1 MKSILLTST
10 ALVAFAGA
18 AAADGHAE
26 SGITF
31 TGEATLGYNTNTDVN
46 DAVPAAAGPD
56 GIVGNDDDVTQASE
70 GFFWDSSVDVTMTA
84 ALDNGLVATGT
95 FGFNVADNSLGDAV
109 STGDFVLSLA
119 GESASLQFGNTDPVA
134 EDRFGNVDGNDVGF
148 FDQDAHFADV
158 DPADPETAGN
168 ADFEAILVG
177 EATFG
182 GFTGAVSFGVDSDGT
197 TGEGIDDVDAFQLH
211 IGGAVGGVDLELAYQ
226 DELGDN
232 DAVFGVKAGVSV
244 AGADITASYLD
255 NDANSSTGVAISYP
269 FGPVTAS
276 AYYTANDITEDNYGL
291 DLDYAASGLSVNV
304 SVDVDGDG
312 AVAGDELT
320 KYAVEGSYEVGNGLQ
335 VFAGFLGNDEEGS
348 DETFYV
354 AGEYDLG
361 GGAEVLVSYAD
372 DGNEDAVGSDLGD
385 PEYKEGLTVQVSFDF

>member
-46 DAVPAAAGPD
+46 DAVPAALPGEDEVLGTA
-56 GIVGNDDDVTQASE
+56 DDVIPTQASE

-119 GESASLQFGNTDPVA
+119 GENASLTFGNTDPVA
-134 EDRFGNVDGNDVGF
+134 DDRFGDVDGGTTAGF
-148 FDQDAHFADV
+148 NDQDAHFDV
-158 DPADPETAGN
+158 LG
-168 ADFEAILVG
+168 FESILVG
-177 EATFG
+177 EATVA
-182 GFTGAVSFGVDSDGT
+182 GFTGAVSFGVDGDAAVA
-197 TGEGIDDVDAFQLH
+197 EGLDEIDALQLH
-211 IGGAVGGVDLELAYQ
+211 IAGTVGPVDLELAYQ
-226 DELGDN
+226 DEIEATGTDAALASE
-232 DAVFGVKAGVSV
+232 AVFGIAASASF
-244 AGADITASYLD
+244 AGADFTVSYVD
-255 NDANSSTGVAISYP
+255 DDTESSTGISVSYP
-269 FGPVTAS
+269 FGSVTATG
-276 AYYTANDITEDNYGL
+276 YYSVNDIAEDNYGIEL
-291 DLDYAASGLSVNV
+291 NYAANSLDVTAEV
-304 SVDVDGDG
+304 EVDGGEDG
-312 AVAGDELT
+312 AEDVT
-320 KYAVEGSYEVGNGLQ
+320 SYRVEGSYDVGNGLQ
-335 VFAGFLGNDEEGS
+335 VFAGFLGTDVDES

-372 DGNEDAVGSDLGD
+372 DGNEAAVGEDLGD

>member
-46 DAVPAAAGPD
+46 DAVPPAVGPD
-56 GIVGNDDDVTQASE
+56 GILDTDDDVTQASE

-119 GESASLQFGNTDPVA
+119 GENASLTFGDTDPVA
-134 EDRFGNVDGNDVGF
+134 EDRFGDVDGGTTAGF
-148 FDQDAHFADV
+148 FDQDAHFDV
-158 DPADPETAGN
+158 VG
-168 ADFEAILVG
+168 FESMLVG
-177 EATFG
+177 EASAA
-182 GFTGAVSFGVDSDGT
+182 GFTGAVSFGVDSGDGVLD
-197 TGEGIDDVDAFQLH
+197 GVEEVDALQLH
-211 IGGAVGGVDLELAYQ
+211 IGGTVSILDLEVAYQ
-226 DELGDN
+226 QEFADFD
-232 DAVFGVKAGVSV
+232 DRFGVAASASF
-244 AGADITASYLD
+244 AGADFTVSYLD
-255 NDANSSTGVAISYP
+255 DGTENSTGISVSYP
-269 FGPVTAS
+269 FGPVTATG
-276 AYYTANDITEDNYGL
+276 YYSINDIAEDNYGVEL
-291 DLDYAASGLSVNV
+291 NYAANSLDVTAEV
-304 SVDVDGDG
+304 EVDGGEDG
-312 AVAGDELT
+312 AEDVTSYRL
-320 KYAVEGSYEVGNGLQ
+320 EGSYDVGNGLQ
-335 VFAGFLGNDEEGS
+335 VFAGFLGDDVDESE
-348 DETFYV
+348 ETFYI

-372 DGNEDAVGSDLGD
+372 DGNEAAVGADLGD